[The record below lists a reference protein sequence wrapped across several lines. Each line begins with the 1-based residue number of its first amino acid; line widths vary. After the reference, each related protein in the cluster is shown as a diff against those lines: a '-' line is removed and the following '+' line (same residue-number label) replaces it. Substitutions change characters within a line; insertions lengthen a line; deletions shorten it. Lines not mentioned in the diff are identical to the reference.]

1 MKRRDFLYATLSAA
15 ALLCSPSLLAAP
27 SNFDDIRASGRL
39 RVAVYRDFPPFSF
52 EKNGVLQGIDVD
64 LAKRIGQKIGLEI
77 EFMQLTAT
85 EDVDGDLRNAIWKG
99 HYLGGGTADLMLHV
113 PNDQD
118 FATRNHNAVLFAPYW
133 QEQLSWAA
141 PNGAPRSSWDIH
153 AEERIGV
160 ENDSLAD
167 LYLSALQGG
176 RLRDHIQH
184 FPNTLSAVQAL
195 KNEQVDGVFAP
206 QAELSWALHALGLDI
221 QPQVIKTPGLIKA
234 RWNLGMATK
243 ESLRDLTW
251 VIGDIV
257 EQLRQAGELS
267 TIFERYHSRYLPAVT
282 E

>member
-1 MKRRDFLYATLSAA
+1 MKRRDFLHASLCAT
-15 ALLCSPSLLAAP
+15 ALLCTQTLHAAP

-39 RVAVYRDFPPFSF
+39 RVAVYKDFPPFSF
-52 EKNGVLQGIDVD
+52 EKDGVLQGIDVD
-64 LAKRIGQKIGLEI
+64 LAKRIGQKIELEI

-118 FATRNHNAVLFAPYW
+118 FAIRNHNAVLFAPYW
-133 QEQLSWAA
+133 QEQLAWAA
-141 PNGAPRSSWDIH
+141 PDGAPASSWDIRT
-153 AEERIGV
+153 EERIGV

-176 RLRDHIQH
+176 RLRDHIVH

-195 KNEQVDGVFAP
+195 KAEEVDGVFAP
-206 QAELSWALHALGLDI
+206 QAELSWALHTSGLDI
-221 QPQVIKTPGLIKA
+221 APRVIQTPGLIKA

-251 VIGDIV
+251 VVGDSV
-257 EQLRQAGELS
+257 EQLRQAGELA
-267 TIFERYHSRYLPAVT
+267 TIFERYHSHYQPAST